1 VARLAP
7 ATTDQERAA
16 PFAMSLAQLIKAAIL
31 VSVMLIVL
39 SFSLLATWRDATS
52 LFRKPSLLLRSLL
65 AMNVLLPLF
74 AATLVALFSLRP
86 AVAIALIALAASPVP
101 PFLPQKQ
108 LKLVVHQEYVFGLLG
123 ASSLLSVVLA
133 PLTIALIGLAFSLRT
148 DIAPAAI
155 GRIVALT
162 VLIPFALGLIIRRL
176 IPTFALQA
184 SPLVSKAGILL
195 LLVAFVP
202 VLITM
207 WRPMISLIGDGTL
220 VAIVAFVAVGLAA
233 GHLLGEPDPDDRTV
247 LALATATRHP
257 GVALVI
263 CAGIFPAEKLVAP
276 ALMLYLLVGALA
288 SAPYVRWR
296 KHQHRG

>member
-1 VARLAP
+1 
-7 ATTDQERAA
+7 
-16 PFAMSLAQLIKAAIL
+16 
-31 VSVMLIVL
+31 MLIVL
-39 SFSLLATWRDATS
+39 SFALLATWRDATS
-52 LFRKPSLLLRSLL
+52 LFRNPSQLLRSLL

-74 AATLVALFSLRP
+74 AASLVAVFALRP
-86 AVAIALIALAASPVP
+86 PVAIALIALSVSPVP

-108 LKLVVHQEYVFGLLG
+108 LKLVAHQEYVFGLLG
-123 ASSLLSVVLA
+123 ATSLLTVVLA

-162 VLIPFALGLIIRRL
+162 VLIPFALGLIMRRL
-176 IPTFALQA
+176 IPTFALRA

-195 LLVAFVP
+195 LVVALVP
-202 VLITM
+202 VLIKM
-207 WRPMISLIGDGTL
+207 WPAMVSLIGDGTL
-220 VAIVAFVAVGLAA
+220 VVIVAFVAVGLGV
-233 GHLLGEPDPDDRTV
+233 GHLLGGADPDDRTV

-276 ALMLYLLVGALA
+276 ALMLYLLVGAIV
-288 SAPYVRWR
+288 SVPYVRWR
-296 KHQHRG
+296 KRQHKG

>member
-1 VARLAP
+1 
-7 ATTDQERAA
+7 
-16 PFAMSLAQLIKAAIL
+16 MSLAQLIKAVIL

-39 SFSLLATWRDATS
+39 SFALLATWRDATS

-74 AATLVALFSLRP
+74 AAASVALFALRP
-86 AVAIALIALAASPVP
+86 AVSIALIALAASPVP

-108 LKLVVHQEYVFGLLG
+108 LKLVVDQEYVFGLLG
-123 ASSLLSVVLA
+123 ATSLLTVVLA
-133 PLTIALIGLAFSLRT
+133 PLTIALIGLAFSLQT
-148 DIAPAAI
+148 HIAPAAI

-176 IPTFALQA
+176 IPTFALRA

-195 LLVAFVP
+195 LVVALVP

-207 WRPMISLIGDGTL
+207 WPAMVSLIGDGTL
-220 VAIVAFVAVGLAA
+220 VVIVAFVAVGLGV
-233 GHLLGEPDPDDRTV
+233 GHLLGGANPDDRTV

-276 ALMLYLLVGALA
+276 ALMLYLLVGAIA

-296 KHQHRG
+296 KRQHKG

>member
-1 VARLAP
+1 MA
-7 ATTDQERAA
+7 QEHAA
-16 PFAMSLAQLIKAAIL
+16 PSAMNLAQLIKAAIL

-74 AATLVALFSLRP
+74 AATLVALFALRP
-86 AVAIALIALAASPVP
+86 AVSMALIALAASPVP

-108 LKLVVHQEYVFGLLG
+108 LKLVAHPEYVFGLLG
-123 ASSLLSVVLA
+123 ATSLLTVVLA

-176 IPTFALQA
+176 IPNFALRA

-195 LLVAFVP
+195 LVVAVVP

-207 WRPMISLIGDGTL
+207 WPAMVSLIGDGTL
-220 VAIVAFVAVGLAA
+220 VVIVAFVAVGLGV
-233 GHLLGEPDPDDRTV
+233 GHLLGGADPDDRTV

-263 CAGIFPAEKLVAP
+263 CAGIFPAAEKLVAP
-276 ALMLYLLVGALA
+276 ALMLYLLVGAIA

-296 KHQHRG
+296 KRQHKG